1 MLLSRVL
8 SMRLNVRVPY
18 NFACSV
24 SFLIFM
30 GAIVT
35 TAAVFQCASFQTSK
49 PSSSTT
55 GTPQSTPAPQATPPP
70 QSTPFPVP
78 SIPATSATP
87 SVNPGPSPVSV
98 PLVNQPGSGA
108 GTLTLDEA
116 LRLAA
121 AQASSFQ
128 QASINERI
136 AAEDVKQAQA
146 AFLPKVSAPLSHI
159 YTSPAIGLTAGEP
172 RTQSFIANNAINEYQ
187 AFVNV
192 SGDLDIAGKLRATR
206 PKNLSASPRSF

>member
-1 MLLSRVL
+1 MLLIRVL
-8 SMRLNVRVPY
+8 SMRLSVRVPY

-30 GAIVT
+30 GAIVST
-35 TAAVFQCASFQTSK
+35 TAVGQGASPQTTK
-49 PSSSTT
+49 PTSSTA

-78 SIPATSATP
+78 AMPTSATP
-87 SVNPGPSPVSV
+87 SVNPVASPVSV
-98 PLVNQPGSGA
+98 PLINQPGSGA

-116 LRLAA
+116 LRLAS

-146 AFLPKVSAPLSHI
+146 AFLPKVSAPL
-159 YTSPAIGLTAGEP
+159 
-172 RTQSFIANNAINEYQ
+172 
-187 AFVNV
+187 
-192 SGDLDIAGKLRATR
+192 
-206 PKNLSASPRSF
+206 